1 MTAHEPQPV
10 RQSSD
15 RTFGLVMSAFFLLA
29 GVWPLV
35 HGQPIR
41 VWMVILA
48 AAFLAFALVY
58 ARALHPLNRL
68 WTLLAILLHRIVSPV
83 VLAILFYVVVTPV
96 ALGMRMFK
104 RDALRL
110 RTDPSAPTYWL
121 PRQPPGPPPESMV
134 HQF

>member
-1 MTAHEPQPV
+1 MTAHEPQLV
-10 RQSSD
+10 RPSSD